1 MKIRK
6 YIVCGMIAIAACN
19 TGIPSFGLE
28 SPDSIQSTLANTA
41 AKPQPMDSFH
51 YSVTYEIIFNASGG
65 HFIPMTGKLTLTT
78 ADDGTLDSDMP
89 IPVREGYDFEGWYML
104 PYGESGKITNKT
116 IFSKDTTV
124 YAHWSESVE
133 QSPIISAS
141 SESESESEPSKESS
155 EDISSNAEPE
165 DYTITF
171 DGNGGMPEQQTLIT
185 SNGQLIVLPN
195 VARAGYRFVGWSTQ
209 ADSSQIISTDIVFSE
224 DTTVYAQ
231 WQQIM
236 YNDCYGDLACPIRQF
251 IDLDPKQWY
260 HDGVHY
266 MIQNQYMIGINS
278 YLFKPNA
285 ALTRGMI
292 VQILYNQAGSPEVTG
307 STPFWDVHGDEWYS
321 KALIWAYNSGI
332 ATGYDDGRFAASDP
346 VTREQLAQ
354 MLYTNIDQ
362 PSIEGYLNY
371 PDSEF
376 ISEWALQAMI
386 WANQN
391 HILDGKTENG
401 NILLDPT
408 GKATRAESAV
418 TLMKYKLISEQ
429 Q

>member
-1 MKIRK
+1 MEIRK
-6 YIVCGMIAIAACN
+6 YIICGMVAIAACN
-19 TGIPSFGLE
+19 TGIPSLGLE
-28 SPDSIQSTLANTA
+28 NPDSIQTALVNTA
-41 AKPQPMDSFH
+41 AKPQPMDPFH
-51 YSVTYEIIFNASGG
+51 YSATYEIVFNANGG
-65 HFIPMTGKLTLTT
+65 HFVPMTGKLTLTT
-78 ADDGTLDSDMP
+78 ADDATLDDDMP
-89 IPVREGYDFEGWYML
+89 VPIREGYDFEGWYML
-104 PYGESGKITNKT
+104 PYGENGKVTSKT
-116 IFSKDTTV
+116 VFSKDTTV
-124 YAHWSESVE
+124 YAHWAENLE
-133 QSPIISAS
+133 QSPMISAS
-141 SESESESEPSKESS
+141 SESEPSKQPD
-155 EDISSNAEPE
+155 EDISSNAEPK

-171 DGNGGMPEQQTLIT
+171 EGNGGIPERQTLIT
-185 SNGQLIVLPN
+185 SHGQLIVLPTA
-195 VARAGYRFVGWSTQ
+195 AREGYRFIGWSTQ

-231 WQQIM
+231 WQQVA
-236 YNDCYGDLACPIRQF
+236 YNDCYKDLTCPIRHF

-278 YLFKPNA
+278 YLFRPNA

-307 STPFWDVHGDEWYS
+307 STPFWDIRGDEWYS
-321 KALIWAYNSGI
+321 KALVWAYNSGI
-332 ATGYDDGRFAASDP
+332 ATGYADGRFAANDP

-354 MLYTNIDQ
+354 MLYANIDH

-371 PDSEF
+371 PDSKF

-391 HILDGKTENG
+391 HMLDGKDENG

-408 GKATRAESAV
+408 GKATRAESAMA
-418 TLMKYKLISEQ
+418 LMKYKLLSEQ
-429 Q
+429 K